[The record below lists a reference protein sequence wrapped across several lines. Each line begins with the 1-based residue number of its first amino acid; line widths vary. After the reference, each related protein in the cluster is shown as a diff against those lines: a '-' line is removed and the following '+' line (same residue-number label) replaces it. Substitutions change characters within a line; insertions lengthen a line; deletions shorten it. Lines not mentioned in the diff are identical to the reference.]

1 MFLFQSRISYAR
13 QNFREDSE
21 PNHLEDSEMT
31 PRSCLDE
38 DSELKLLTSR
48 CETTSVQSLPQSVRL
63 LQSQLKAERLASAQL
78 RLEVKDA
85 MKMSEDCRAHHHA
98 LNLVLMHLSLT
109 QLRSTQLLQLFGGG
123 ASWPGLVPS
132 EVLSVLY
139 ILLSARLFA
148 LVANF
153 DAQWM

>member
-78 RLEVKDA
+78 RLEVKDV
-85 MKMSEDCRAHHHA
+85 MKMSGDCLAHYGA
-98 LNLVLMHLSLT
+98 IQLGMKHLSLT
-109 QLRSTQLLQLFGGG
+109 QLRSHQLVRLLAGPVL
-123 ASWPGLVPS
+123 ARPS
-132 EVLSVLY
+132 
-139 ILLSARLFA
+139 AF
-148 LVANF
+148 
-153 DAQWM
+153 

>member
-1 MFLFQSRISYAR
+1 MFLFQTRISYAR

-78 RLEVKDA
+78 RLEVKDV
-85 MKMSEDCRAHHHA
+85 MKMSGDCLAHYGA
-98 LNLVLMHLSLT
+98 IQLGMKHLSLT
-109 QLRSTQLLQLFGGG
+109 QLRSHQLVRLL
-123 ASWPGLVPS
+123 AVP
-132 EVLSVLY
+132 VP
-139 ILLSARLFA
+139 ARPIAF
-148 LVANF
+148 
-153 DAQWM
+153 

>member
-78 RLEVKDA
+78 RLEVKDV
-85 MKMSEDCRAHHHA
+85 MKMSGDCLAHYGA
-98 LNLVLMHLSLT
+98 IQLGMKHLSLT
-109 QLRSTQLLQLFGGG
+109 QLRSHQLVRLLAGPDL
-123 ASWPGLVPS
+123 ARPS
-132 EVLSVLY
+132 
-139 ILLSARLFA
+139 AF
-148 LVANF
+148 
-153 DAQWM
+153 

>member
-1 MFLFQSRISYAR
+1 MLRVSLFLFQTRISYAR

-63 LQSQLKAERLASAQL
+63 LQSQLKAERLASVQL
-78 RLEVKDA
+78 RLEVKDV
-85 MKMSEDCRAHHHA
+85 MKMSEDCLAHYGA
-98 LNLVLMHLSLT
+98 IQLGMKHLALT
-109 QLRSTQLLQLFGGG
+109 QLRSHQLVCLLAG
-123 ASWPGLVPS
+123 ARACQV
-132 EVLSVLY
+132 
-139 ILLSARLFA
+139 
-148 LVANF
+148 
-153 DAQWM
+153 

>member
-1 MFLFQSRISYAR
+1 MEKSTLLCNGKGSNADKVQ
-13 QNFREDSE
+13 DSE

-48 CETTSVQSLPQSVRL
+48 CETTSEQSLPQSVRL

-109 QLRSTQLLQLFGGG
+109 QLRSTQLLRLFGGG
-123 ASWPGLVPS
+123 GDLARPS
-132 EVLSVLY
+132 
-139 ILLSARLFA
+139 AF
-148 LVANF
+148 
-153 DAQWM
+153 

>member
-1 MFLFQSRISYAR
+1 
-13 QNFREDSE
+13 
-21 PNHLEDSEMT
+21 MT

-85 MKMSEDCRAHHHA
+85 MKMSGDCHAHHQA

-109 QLRSTQLLQLFGGG
+109 QLRSTQLLHLFGGPDV
-123 ASWPGLVPS
+123 ARPS
-132 EVLSVLY
+132 
-139 ILLSARLFA
+139 AF
-148 LVANF
+148 
-153 DAQWM
+153 

>member
-1 MFLFQSRISYAR
+1 MFLFQTRISYAR

-38 DSELKLLTSR
+38 DSELKLLASR

-78 RLEVKDA
+78 RLEVKDV
-85 MKMSEDCRAHHHA
+85 MKMSGDCLAHYGA
-98 LNLVLMHLSLT
+98 IQLGMKHLSLT
-109 QLRSTQLLQLFGGG
+109 QLRSHQL
-123 ASWPGLVPS
+123 VR
-132 EVLSVLY
+132 
-139 ILLSARLFA
+139 LLAGPELARSSAF
-148 LVANF
+148 
-153 DAQWM
+153 

>member
-13 QNFREDSE
+13 QNFGQDSE

-63 LQSQLKAERLASAQL
+63 LQSQLKPERLASAQL
-78 RLEVKDA
+78 RLEVKDV
-85 MKMSEDCRAHHHA
+85 MKMSGDCLAHYGA
-98 LNLVLMHLSLT
+98 IQLGMKHLSLT
-109 QLRSTQLLQLFGGG
+109 QLRSHQLVRLL
-123 ASWPGLVPS
+123 AVP
-132 EVLSVLY
+132 
-139 ILLSARLFA
+139 ILARPNAF
-148 LVANF
+148 
-153 DAQWM
+153 

>member
-63 LQSQLKAERLASAQL
+63 LQSQLKGERLASAQL

-109 QLRSTQLLQLFGGG
+109 QLRSTQLLQLFGG
-123 ASWPGLVPS
+123 AIWPGLVPS

-139 ILLSARLFA
+139 ILLSACLFA

>member
-13 QNFREDSE
+13 QNVREDSE

-31 PRSCLDE
+31 PRSCVDE

-85 MKMSEDCRAHHHA
+85 MKMSEDCRAPSCLKSSVDA
-98 LNLVLMHLSLT
+98 SIVDTTEVYSASSAVWGCLT
-109 QLRSTQLLQLFGGG
+109 
-123 ASWPGLVPS
+123 
-132 EVLSVLY
+132 
-139 ILLSARLFA
+139 
-148 LVANF
+148 
-153 DAQWM
+153 

>member
-1 MFLFQSRISYAR
+1 MFLFQTRISYAR

-85 MKMSEDCRAHHHA
+85 MKMSEDCLSHYGAIQ
-98 LNLVLMHLSLT
+98 LGMEYLSLT
-109 QLRSTQLLQLFGGG
+109 QLRSHQLVHLFGGPDV
-123 ASWPGLVPS
+123 ARPS
-132 EVLSVLY
+132 
-139 ILLSARLFA
+139 AF
-148 LVANF
+148 
-153 DAQWM
+153 

>member
-1 MFLFQSRISYAR
+1 
-13 QNFREDSE
+13 
-21 PNHLEDSEMT
+21 MT

-48 CETTSVQSLPQSVRL
+48 CETTSVKSLPQSVRL
-63 LQSQLKAERLASAQL
+63 LQSRPKAERLASAQL

-85 MKMSEDCRAHHHA
+85 MKMSEDCRASIVDTTEVYSA
-98 LNLVLMHLSLT
+98 SSAVW
-109 QLRSTQLLQLFGGG
+109 GG
-123 ASWPGLVPS
+123 ATWPGLVPS
-132 EVLSVLY
+132 EVLSILY
-139 ILLSARLFA
+139 ILLSAHLFA

>member
-13 QNFREDSE
+13 QNFRKDSE

-78 RLEVKDA
+78 RLEVKDV
-85 MKMSEDCRAHHHA
+85 MKMSGDCLAHYGA
-98 LNLVLMHLSLT
+98 IQLGTKHLSLT
-109 QLRSTQLLQLFGGG
+109 QLRSHQL
-123 ASWPGLVPS
+123 VR
-132 EVLSVLY
+132 
-139 ILLSARLFA
+139 LLAGPDLARSSAF
-148 LVANF
+148 
-153 DAQWM
+153 

>member
-1 MFLFQSRISYAR
+1 MLHVSLFLFQSRLSYAR

-48 CETTSVQSLPQSVRL
+48 CETTSVQSLSQSVRL

-78 RLEVKDA
+78 RLEVKDV
-85 MKMSEDCRAHHHA
+85 MKMSEDCCAHHHA
-98 LNLVLMHLSLT
+98 LNLVLMHISLT
-109 QLRSTQLLQLFGGG
+109 QLRSNQLVRLFGGPDL
-123 ASWPGLVPS
+123 ARPS
-132 EVLSVLY
+132 
-139 ILLSARLFA
+139 AF
-148 LVANF
+148 
-153 DAQWM
+153 

>member
-1 MFLFQSRISYAR
+1 MFLFQTRISYAR

-85 MKMSEDCRAHHHA
+85 KKMSEDCHAHYRAIQ
-98 LNLVLMHLSLT
+98 LGMKHLSLT
-109 QLRSTQLLQLFGGG
+109 QLRSHQLVRLLAGPDL
-123 ASWPGLVPS
+123 ARPS
-132 EVLSVLY
+132 
-139 ILLSARLFA
+139 AF
-148 LVANF
+148 
-153 DAQWM
+153 

>member
-1 MFLFQSRISYAR
+1 MFLFQTRISYAR

-85 MKMSEDCRAHHHA
+85 MKMSEDCLAHYDA
-98 LNLVLMHLSLT
+98 IQLGMEHLSLT
-109 QLRSTQLLQLFGGG
+109 QLRSHQLLR
-123 ASWPGLVPS
+123 
-132 EVLSVLY
+132 
-139 ILLSARLFA
+139 LLAGPELARSSAF
-148 LVANF
+148 
-153 DAQWM
+153 

>member
-1 MFLFQSRISYAR
+1 
-13 QNFREDSE
+13 
-21 PNHLEDSEMT
+21 MT

-85 MKMSEDCRAHHHA
+85 MKMSEDCLAHHHA
-98 LNLVLMHLSLT
+98 IQLRVMHLSLT
-109 QLRSTQLLQLFGGG
+109 QVRSNQLVRLFGGPDL
-123 ASWPGLVPS
+123 ARPS
-132 EVLSVLY
+132 
-139 ILLSARLFA
+139 AF
-148 LVANF
+148 
-153 DAQWM
+153 

>member
-13 QNFREDSE
+13 QNFRKDSE
-21 PNHLEDSEMT
+21 PNHLEDSEIT

-78 RLEVKDA
+78 RLEVKDV
-85 MKMSEDCRAHHHA
+85 MKMSGDCLAHYGAIH
-98 LNLVLMHLSLT
+98 LGMNHLSLT
-109 QLRSTQLLQLFGGG
+109 QLRSHQLVRMLAGPEL
-123 ASWPGLVPS
+123 ARS
-132 EVLSVLY
+132 
-139 ILLSARLFA
+139 SAF
-148 LVANF
+148 
-153 DAQWM
+153 

>member
-1 MFLFQSRISYAR
+1 
-13 QNFREDSE
+13 
-21 PNHLEDSEMT
+21 MT
-31 PRSCLDE
+31 PMSCLNE

-98 LNLVLMHLSLT
+98 LNLVLMNLSLT

-123 ASWPGLVPS
+123 PTWLGLVPS

-139 ILLSARLFA
+139 ILLSAHLFA

>member
-1 MFLFQSRISYAR
+1 LFLFQSRISYAR
-13 QNFREDSE
+13 QNFRKDSE

-78 RLEVKDA
+78 RLEVKDV
-85 MKMSEDCRAHHHA
+85 MKMSGDCLAHYGA
-98 LNLVLMHLSLT
+98 IQLGMKHLSLT
-109 QLRSTQLLQLFGGG
+109 QLRSHQL
-123 ASWPGLVPS
+123 VR
-132 EVLSVLY
+132 
-139 ILLSARLFA
+139 LLAGPELARSSAF
-148 LVANF
+148 
-153 DAQWM
+153 

>member
-1 MFLFQSRISYAR
+1 MFLFQSLISYAR

-78 RLEVKDA
+78 RLEVKDV
-85 MKMSEDCRAHHHA
+85 MKMSEDCLAHHHA
-98 LNLVLMHLSLT
+98 IQLRVMHLSLT
-109 QLRSTQLLQLFGGG
+109 QLRSNQLVWLFG
-123 ASWPGLVPS
+123 WPDLARPS
-132 EVLSVLY
+132 
-139 ILLSARLFA
+139 AF
-148 LVANF
+148 
-153 DAQWM
+153 

>member
-1 MFLFQSRISYAR
+1 
-13 QNFREDSE
+13 
-21 PNHLEDSEMT
+21 MT

-109 QLRSTQLLQLFGGG
+109 QLRSTQLLQLFGVPT
-123 ASWPGLVPS
+123 WPGLVPS
-132 EVLSVLY
+132 EVLLVLY

-148 LVANF
+148 LVVNF

>member
-78 RLEVKDA
+78 RLEVKDV
-85 MKMSEDCRAHHHA
+85 MKMSGDCLAHYGA
-98 LNLVLMHLSLT
+98 IQLGMKHLSLT
-109 QLRSTQLLQLFGGG
+109 QLRSHQLVRLL
-123 ASWPGLVPS
+123 AGLELAKS
-132 EVLSVLY
+132 
-139 ILLSARLFA
+139 SAF
-148 LVANF
+148 
-153 DAQWM
+153 